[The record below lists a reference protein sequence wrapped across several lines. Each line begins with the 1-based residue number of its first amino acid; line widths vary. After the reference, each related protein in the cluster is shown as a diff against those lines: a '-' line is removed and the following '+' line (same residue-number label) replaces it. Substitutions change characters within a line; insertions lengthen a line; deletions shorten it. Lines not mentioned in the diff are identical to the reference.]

1 MKRDR
6 EGLEEYEGRLPSGGR
21 ALQVDGSAWARA
33 LRPKHA
39 WCGKGLERR
48 PVCVKQSK
56 GGEGG
61 KEEVRER
68 AGQRPDL

>member
-39 WCGKGLERR
+39 WCGKKEAG
-48 PVCVKQSK
+48 VC
-56 GGEGG
+56 EA
-61 KEEVRER
+61 E
-68 AGQRPDL
+68 